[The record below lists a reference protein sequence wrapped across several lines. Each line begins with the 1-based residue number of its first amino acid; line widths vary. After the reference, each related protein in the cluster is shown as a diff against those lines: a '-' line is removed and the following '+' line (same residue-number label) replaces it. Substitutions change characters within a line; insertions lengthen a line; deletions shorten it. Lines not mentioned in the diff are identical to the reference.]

1 MEPRPLALA
10 ALDRERGDAMLPP
23 WPHRPGDVSVTK
35 LLPTAAA
42 FAFLTFASVSAQPCL
57 AVEPPPPPSLPLE
70 PGLRKLER
78 SDLGTTLALHLQNNP
93 FPCPGFPWMDPTT
106 LLFVPKTYRPGAK
119 LELLVHFHGHDGQA
133 ERKMREHQLREQV
146 LASGRNVLLAVVQ
159 GPLNAG
165 DSSGGKLEAPQ
176 GFAKYRQEL
185 LEILRSA
192 KVRKALGSQAPSA
205 KATWHRIA
213 LSAHSG
219 GYRAVAY
226 ILDQGGAEIAEV
238 YLWDALYGEVPRFRR
253 WLAGAPERVLR
264 SWYTGG
270 APQKLNQILVQ
281 RLAEDRSPV
290 RQEDPEGGLT
300 AQEFCAA
307 RRLFIRTAVKHG
319 EVPWRHNTLR
329 DALICSDFSRIPGL
343 PKVVLG
349 PAHGSRPLG
358 VRPPASL

>member
-1 MEPRPLALA
+1 
-10 ALDRERGDAMLPP
+10 MLPQRP
-23 WPHRPGDVSVTK
+23 YRPGDLPVTK
-35 LLPTAAA
+35 LLPTAAV
-42 FAFLTFASVSAQPCL
+42 FAVLTLASFTATPCL
-57 AVEPPPPPSLPLE
+57 AQEPPPGSVPVAS
-70 PGLRKLER
+70 GLRKTER

-93 FPCPGFPWMDPTT
+93 FPRMGFPWMDPTT
-106 LLFVPKTYRPGAK
+106 LLFVPKTYRPGAQ

-133 ERKMREHQLREQV
+133 ERKMVEHQLREQL

-176 GFAKYRQEL
+176 GFSRFLQEL
-185 LEILRSA
+185 VSVLRSA
-192 KVRKALGSQAPSA
+192 EVRKAMGRQALSA
-205 KATWHRIA
+205 KASWHRVA

-219 GYRAVAY
+219 GYRVVAY
-226 ILDQGGAEIAEV
+226 ILDQGGAAIAEV
-238 YLWDALYGEVPRFRR
+238 YLFDALYGEVPRFRR

-290 RQEDPEGGLT
+290 RHEDPEGGLT

-307 RRLFIRTAVKHG
+307 RRLVIRTAVKHG
-319 EVPWRHNTLR
+319 EVPWRHNALR

-349 PAHGSRPLG
+349 PAHGSRLLA
-358 VRPPASL
+358 VRQPANL